1 MTSKFF
7 FSLGGIQ
14 VREDSISKED
24 SFNRNVGNV
33 PLCNEY
39 IYIYVY
45 RHMPTAKLIVCR
57 ASVFCNKHLDFG
69 NHIWVCCSGIQT

>member
-39 IYIYVY
+39 IYIC
-45 RHMPTAKLIVCR
+45 L
-57 ASVFCNKHLDFG
+57 
-69 NHIWVCCSGIQT
+69 QTYADCKTHSL